1 MTILHLTDLTLD
13 RKRILMREDLNVPME
28 DGKITSDAR
37 ILSAIPSI
45 EHCLRQNASVM
56 ILSHLGRPTEGNPDP
71 QYSLKPVADH
81 LGHLLGQPIRF
92 VEDWLEKEI
101 AISPGEVIMLE
112 NVRFNPGEKANDP
125 ALAQKMAAL
134 CDIFVMDAFAT
145 AHRRD
150 ASTYGVA
157 EYAPIACAGPLLLAE
172 LKAIHQALK
181 NPKHPFVAIVGGSK
195 VSSKLQVLESLLT
208 TVDQLIVGGGI
219 ANTFIAA
226 SGFSVGKSLYEPA
239 LIPQAQHL
247 IQLAVKRGAAIPIP
261 SDVIVA
267 KHFAKDAQPIL
278 RNIED
283 VQADEMILDMGPKT
297 AAQLAIPIE
306 SAGTIVWN
314 GPVGVFEWEAFSQG
328 THTLAAAIAQSQA
341 FSIAGGGDTLA
352 AIDKY
357 AMADRLS
364 YISTGGGAFLECIEG
379 KTLPAIAALE
389 KAAARLQSTET

>member
-1 MTILHLTDLTLD
+1 MTILHLTDLNLD
-13 RKRILMREDLNVPME
+13 RKRVLMREDLNVPME

-92 VEDWLEKEI
+92 VQNWLEEGV
-101 AISPGEVIMLE
+101 ALSPGEVVMLE
-112 NVRFNPGEKANDP
+112 NVRFNRGEKANDP

-134 CDIFVMDAFAT
+134 CDIFAMDAFAT

-150 ASTYGVA
+150 ASTCGVA
-157 EYAPIACAGPLLLAE
+157 EFAPIACAGPLLLAE
-172 LKAIHQALK
+172 LKALHQALK
-181 NPKHPFVAIVGGSK
+181 NPKHPFIAIVGGSK
-195 VSSKLQVLESLLT
+195 VSSKLHVLESLLT
-208 TVDQLIVGGGI
+208 IVDQLIVGGGI

-247 IQLAVKRGAAIPIP
+247 MQLATERGAAIPIP

-267 KHFAKDAQPIL
+267 THFAKDAQPIL
-278 RNIED
+278 RNIEEI
-283 VQADEMILDMGPKT
+283 QPDEMILDIGPKT

-306 SAGTIVWN
+306 SAGTLVWN

-328 THTLAAAIAQSQA
+328 TQTLAAAIAQSQA

-357 AMADRLS
+357 DMADRLS

-389 KAAARLQSTET
+389 KAAARVL